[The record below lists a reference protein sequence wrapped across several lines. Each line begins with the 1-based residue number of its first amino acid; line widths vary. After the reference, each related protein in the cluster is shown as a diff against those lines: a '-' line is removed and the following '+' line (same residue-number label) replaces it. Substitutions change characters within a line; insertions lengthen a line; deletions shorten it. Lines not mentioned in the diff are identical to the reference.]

1 MKIDPRAVAF
11 DVDGVVADTMHL
23 FLRIAREEFGVD
35 GFRYEDITCYHLP
48 DCLDMDP
55 AVMDQ
60 VIARLIDGSY
70 QAPLRPLPG
79 AGGVLHRLSQVA
91 GPVLLV
97 TARPDPGPIP
107 DWIAQVLKLPA
118 EAVDL
123 IATGAF
129 EAKTDVLLE
138 RRIAYFVEDRLE
150 TCFLLNKAGITPV
163 VFVQPWNRQPHPFV
177 EVESWRELARLMD
190 FDQD

>member
-1 MKIDPRAVAF
+1 MRIDPRAVAF

-23 FLRIAREEFGVD
+23 FLQIAREEFGVD

-70 QAPLRPLPG
+70 RSPLHPLPG
-79 AGGVLHRLSQVA
+79 AAEVLHRLSRMA

-107 DWIAQVLKLPA
+107 EWIEGVLKLPQG
-118 EAVDL
+118 AVEL

-138 RRIAYFVEDRLE
+138 RDIAYFVEDRLE
-150 TCFLLNKAGITPV
+150 TCFLLKEAGITPV
-163 VFVQPWNRQPHPFV
+163 VFVQPWNREPHPFV
-177 EVESWRELARLMD
+177 EVESWQELACLMD